1 MKSRW
6 SNLGR
11 GSANSGKMSIPR
23 FKREE
28 PKAGRGRMLCGGQGW
43 GKAEGQRKL
52 GC

>member
-28 PKAGRGRMLCGGQGW
+28 PKAGW